1 MKYAYFPGCSLH
13 STASEFD
20 VSLRAICDKLGI
32 ELEEPEKWIC
42 CGSTPAHALSKLL
55 GISLPWQ
62 NLVEIEKL
70 GLSEVVVPC
79 ASCFARFKTAQ
90 AEVKNDGELGDKIEE
105 IVDGKLPNNI
115 KVCHPLEIFSEETML
130 GEMPKLVERDLSRLK
145 IACYY
150 GCLLTRP
157 PKVMQ
162 FDNCEYPQ
170 SMDKV
175 LQSMGI
181 ETVDWSYKTECCGA
195 AFSLTRT
202 DIVLKLC
209 SQILEDAKLV
219 GANGIAVACPL
230 CHANLDMR
238 QEEIEKQ
245 YGKDYQ
251 LPIFYFS
258 QLMGLT
264 MGISYEELGLDK
276 HFVEPRKV
284 IEECQK

>member
-1 MKYAYFPGCSLH
+1 MKYAYYSGCALH
-13 STASEFD
+13 ASAREFD
-20 VSLRAICDKLGI
+20 ASLRGVCGKMGI
-32 ELEEPEKWIC
+32 ELEEPKKWIC

-70 GLSEVVVPC
+70 GLPEVVVPC

-90 AEVKNDGELGDKIEE
+90 EEVKDDSKLAGQIEE
-105 IVDGKLPNNI
+105 IVNSPLPGGI
-115 KVCHPLEIFSEETML
+115 KVTHPVGVFSTETML
-130 GEMPKLVERDLSRLK
+130 EQMPGLVKRDLSGLK

-175 LQSMGI
+175 LGAVGI
-181 ETVDWSYKTECCGA
+181 ETLDWSYKTECCGA
-195 AFSLTRT
+195 TLSLTKNE
-202 DIVLKLC
+202 IALKLC
-209 SQILEDAKLV
+209 CRILEDAKLV

-230 CHANLDMR
+230 CHSNLDIR
-238 QEEIEKQ
+238 QKEIEEK
-245 YGKDYQ
+245 YGKDFQ

-258 QLMGLT
+258 QLMGLA
-264 MGISYEELGLDK
+264 MGISYQELGLDK
-276 HFVEPRKV
+276 HFVEPREVLEK
-284 IEECQK
+284 CQK

>member
-1 MKYAYFPGCSLH
+1 MKYAYYSGCALH
-13 STASEFD
+13 ASAREFD
-20 VSLRAICDKLGI
+20 ASLRGVCGKMGI
-32 ELEEPEKWIC
+32 ELEEPKKWIC

-70 GLSEVVVPC
+70 GLPEVVVPC

-90 AEVKNDGELGDKIEE
+90 EEVKVDSELAGQIEE
-105 IVDGKLPNNI
+105 IVNSPLPKGI
-115 KVCHPLEIFSEETML
+115 KVTHPVGVFSTETML
-130 GEMPKLVERDLSRLK
+130 EQMPGLVKRDLSGLK

-175 LQSMGI
+175 LGALGI
-181 ETVDWSYKTECCGA
+181 ETLDWSYKTECCGA
-195 AFSLTRT
+195 TLSLTKNE
-202 DIVLKLC
+202 IALKLC
-209 SQILEDAKLV
+209 CRILEDAKLV

-230 CHANLDMR
+230 CHSNLDIR
-238 QEEIEKQ
+238 QKEIEEK
-245 YGKDYQ
+245 YGKDFQ

-258 QLMGLT
+258 QLMGLA

-276 HFVEPRKV
+276 HFVEPREVLEK
-284 IEECQK
+284 CQK

>member
-1 MKYAYFPGCSLH
+1 MKYAYYSGCALH
-13 STASEFD
+13 ASAREFD
-20 VSLRAICDKLGI
+20 ASLRGVFGKLGI
-32 ELEEPEKWIC
+32 ELKEPDKWIC

-70 GLSEVVVPC
+70 GLPEVVVPC

-90 AEVKNDGELGDKIEE
+90 EEVKHDGELAGQIEE
-105 IVDGKLPNNI
+105 IVNSPLPGGI
-115 KVCHPLEIFSEETML
+115 KVTHPVGLFATDNMLEQMPGLVKRDFS
-130 GEMPKLVERDLSRLK
+130 GLK

-170 SMDKV
+170 SMAK
-175 LQSMGI
+175 LRGALGI
-181 ETVDWSYKTECCGA
+181 ETVDSSYKTECCGA
-195 AFSLTRT
+195 TLSLTRNE
-202 DIVLKLC
+202 IALKLC
-209 SQILEDAKLV
+209 SKILEDAKQV

-230 CHANLDMR
+230 CHSNLDIR
-238 QEEIEKQ
+238 QKEIEEK
-245 YGKDYQ
+245 YGKNFQ

-258 QLMGLT
+258 QLMGLA

-276 HFVEPRKV
+276 HFVKSREV
-284 IEECQK
+284 IEKCLA